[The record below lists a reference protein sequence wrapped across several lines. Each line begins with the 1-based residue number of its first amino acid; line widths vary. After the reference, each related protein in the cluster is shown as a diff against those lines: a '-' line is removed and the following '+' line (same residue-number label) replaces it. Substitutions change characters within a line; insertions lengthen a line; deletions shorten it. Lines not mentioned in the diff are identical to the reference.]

1 MVALFFIILA
11 MMFIG
16 VGNTFKIVGALLFAA
31 VGAFTLY
38 FLGYTLLLTLLA

>member
-31 VGAFTLY
+31 IVAAILY
-38 FLGYTLLLTLLA
+38 FLGFTLLLTLLA